1 LDALA
6 GCTQLAPNSTTWP
19 AKTSSRTRPPI
30 MDVACTG
37 ASGHADG
44 DKQTAVGDKQ
54 KAVGDKQR
62 ALQLGTSKHH
72 CSWGQANIIAV
83 GDKQRALQLGTSKE
97 HCSWGQANS
106 IDAVTGDTSKTA
118 RSATPAAASA
128 AAAEMPAN
136 GMSRCE
142 GKVRVC
148 RASAPAAPAPSTAT
162 CEWVTQPCGGCARA
176 VCAVAAAEENSR
188 SKAARGA
195 NCMASAGGSW
205 YQRASCCRSDSQD
218 STKQAFHV

>member
-1 LDALA
+1 VPHGVGRFGGLHPVGAQLHNVA
-6 GCTQLAPNSTTWP
+6 GEDLFSHSAPDYGCGLHMRV
-19 AKTSSRTRPPI
+19 RTCR
-30 MDVACTG
+30 
-37 ASGHADG
+37 
-44 DKQTAVGDKQ
+44 
-54 KAVGDKQR
+54 
-62 ALQLGTSKHH
+62 
-72 CSWGQANIIAV
+72 
-83 GDKQRALQLGTSKE
+83 
-97 HCSWGQANS
+97 WGQANS
-106 IDAVTGDTSKTA
+106 NAAVTGGTSKTA
-118 RSATPAAASA
+118 RWATPAAASA

-142 GKVRVC
+142 GKVSVC